1 MGSGPSSEKK
11 RQAAYGLK
19 TKTRRA
25 ADTSANLTELM
36 FSLISAIDALESKT
50 GDRCTGLRNIGSMIQ
65 TIALEAQ
72 KGQDPDT
79 REMIQLLKK
88 MSDKVLKKLG
98 QICCESPAT
107 AEDCAQ
113 LVSSLV
119 RMTHQLIDV
128 FQADVAKEPVEAY
141 GL

>member
-1 MGSGPSSEKK
+1 MGSGPSSDKK
-11 RQAAYGLK
+11 RQAAYELK
-19 TKTRRA
+19 KKTRRA

-36 FSLISAIDALESKT
+36 FSLVSVIDALESTT
-50 GDRCTGLRNIGSMIQ
+50 GDRCTSLRDIGSTIQ
-65 TIALEAQ
+65 IIALEAQ

-88 MSDKVLKKLG
+88 LSDKVLKKLG
-98 QICCESPAT
+98 QICCNSPET

-113 LVSSLV
+113 VVSSLV
-119 RMTHQLIDV
+119 RMTHQLIAV